1 MPLSEEG
8 IRKLRVGDKVEL
20 SGTIFT
26 ARDKAHLYLLESNE
40 LKDKISNGVIYHC
53 GPIVNKG
60 LFYARV
66 VSAGPTTS
74 ERLSLYAPKI
84 IKKYKIKAII
94 GKGGMDKK
102 TLQTMKR
109 YGCVYFAAVGGA
121 GALIASTIK
130 NIKNIYKEEF
140 GMPEAIYELEIENMP
155 LIVAMD
161 AKGNSI
167 YKNVLDNSG
176 KVYSKLLCKQ

>member
-1 MPLSEEG
+1 MPLSEEK
-8 IRKLRVGDKVEL
+8 ISKLKIGDKIEL

-26 ARDKAHLYLLESNE
+26 ARDKAHLYLLKSDE
-40 LKDKISNGVIYHC
+40 LKEKLRDGIIYHC
-53 GPIVNKG
+53 GPIVKKE
-60 LFYARV
+60 LFSYKII
-66 VSAGPTTS
+66 SAGPTTS
-74 ERLSLYAPKI
+74 ERLSLYAPEI

-102 TLQTMKR
+102 TLQAMKK
-109 YGCVYFAAVGGA
+109 YGCVYLAAIGGA

-130 NIKNIYKEEF
+130 KVKNIYKEEF

-161 AKGNSI
+161 AKGNSVYEGVLESSEKI
-167 YKNVLDNSG
+167 YK
-176 KVYSKLLCKQ
+176 KLLTKQ